1 MNIENYLLSRRMT
14 EIRKKKANKQDYET
28 LKKLNEEMEKQ
39 FKNEDDE
46 VLPPQEEIG
55 FD

>member
-28 LKKLNEEMEKQ
+28 LKKLNEQMEKQ
-39 FKNEDDE
+39 FNDEHEDDE
-46 VLPPQEEIG
+46 ILLPHKP
-55 FD
+55 